1 MRIKNNF
8 VLREIGDT
16 YYVVPLY
23 ADADRICGII
33 RLSSS
38 GAFLW
43 KLLQSEQ
50 TEESLADALTAE
62 YAVDAAT
69 ARADVA
75 AFLASLRSIGCLE
88 E

>member
-1 MRIKNNF
+1 MKLKSDF
-8 VLREIGDT
+8 VLREVADEYI
-16 YYVVPLY
+16 VVPLCEE
-23 ADADRICGII
+23 ADRIQGII
-33 RLSSS
+33 KLSSS

-43 KLLQSEQ
+43 KLLQDEQ
-50 TEESLADALTAE
+50 TEDALADALTAE